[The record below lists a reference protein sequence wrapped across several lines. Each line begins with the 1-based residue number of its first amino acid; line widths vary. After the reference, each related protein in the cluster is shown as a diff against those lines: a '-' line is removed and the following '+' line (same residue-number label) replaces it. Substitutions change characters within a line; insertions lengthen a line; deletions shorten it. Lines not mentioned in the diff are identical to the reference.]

1 LIEPRVKV
9 TAPAKINLGLR
20 INKKRD
26 NGYHEIRTL
35 FQAVNLYDTLEIS
48 LRSKKIELLVEG
60 EALPTDKKN
69 IVWKAAQLF
78 LSRVDSPTGVQIL
91 LKKRIPVAAGL
102 GGGSSD
108 AAATLKGLNQL
119 FSFHLPQKNL
129 LEMGKQLGADVPF
142 FLFGNSALGE
152 GIGTRLTS
160 TPALSKAWVVIAN
173 PGFPISTKWAYSNI
187 NIDLLLTK
195 KTDHINMLRLFLG
208 KNDLPKIARHLH
220 NDLET
225 IVIKKYPVIKALK
238 KRLLSGGALGA
249 VMSGS
254 GASVFGIFNDR
265 VLAEKV
271 LDSIRK
277 EHTGWKIFL
286 TEPLN

>member
-1 LIEPRVKV
+1 MIEPRVKV
-9 TAPAKINLGLR
+9 TAPAKINLGLC
-20 INKKRD
+20 IQKKRD
-26 NGYHEIRTL
+26 DGYHEIKTL
-35 FQAVNLYDTLEIS
+35 FQAVNLYDTLEMS
-48 LRSKKIELLVEG
+48 PGSKGIELLVEG
-60 EALPTDKKN
+60 EAIPTDKKN

-78 LSRVDSPTGVQIL
+78 LSRLDSPAGVQIL

-108 AAATLKGLNQL
+108 AAATLKGLNRL
-119 FSFHLPQKNL
+119 FNLPLPQKNL

-142 FLFGNSALGE
+142 FLFGNSAMGE

-173 PGFPISTKWAYSNI
+173 PGFPISTKWTYSNI
-187 NIDLLLTK
+187 SIDLLLTK

-208 KNDLPKIARHLH
+208 KNDLPKIGRHLH
-220 NDLET
+220 NDLEAV
-225 IVIKKYPVIKALK
+225 VIRRYPAINELK
-238 KRLLSGGALGA
+238 KRLISGGALGA

-265 VLAEKV
+265 LLAEQV
-271 LDSIRK
+271 FDSIRK
-277 EHTGWKIFL
+277 ENTRWKIFL
-286 TEPLN
+286 TEPLK

>member
-1 LIEPRVKV
+1 MIEPRVKV
-9 TAPAKINLGLR
+9 TAPAKINLGLC
-20 INKKRD
+20 IHKKRD
-26 NGYHEIRTL
+26 DGYHEIKTL
-35 FQAVNLYDTLEIS
+35 FQAVNLYDTLEMNPK
-48 LRSKKIELLVEG
+48 SKGIELLVEG
-60 EALPTDKKN
+60 EAIPTDKKN

-78 LSRVDSPTGVQIL
+78 LSRLDSPAGVQIL

-108 AAATLKGLNQL
+108 AAATLKGLTRL
-119 FSFHLPQKNL
+119 FNLPLPHKNL

-173 PGFPISTKWAYSNI
+173 PGFPISTKWTYSNI
-187 NIDLLLTK
+187 SIDLLLTK

-208 KNDLPKIARHLH
+208 KNDLPKIGRHLH
-220 NDLET
+220 NDLEAV
-225 IVIKKYPVIKALK
+225 VIRRYPVINELK
-238 KRLLSGGALGA
+238 KRLISGGALGA

-265 VLAEKV
+265 LLAEQV
-271 LDSIRK
+271 FDSIRK
-277 EHTGWKIFL
+277 ENTRWKIFL
-286 TEPLN
+286 TEPLK